1 MDPDLPSVLRSAI
14 EVAYDV
20 DVGYSNPADVGYSNP
35 ADPGQP
41 QAMSDF
47 RTSSVECIVLFVYEE
62 LVKVPWNNLS
72 RSTQQ
77 MKF

>member
-20 DVGYSNPADVGYSNP
+20 DVGYSNPAD
-35 ADPGQP
+35 PGQP
-41 QAMSDF
+41 HAMSDF

>member
-1 MDPDLPSVLRSAI
+1 MDQDLPSVLRSAI

-20 DVGYSNPADVGYSNP
+20 ADVDVGYSNP